1 MRVCGDLS
9 SVEQVVALAFRRAP
23 DALTSATRLTATA
36 DDTDM
41 EESSSASMLRQVFA
55 HINQR
60 SGWTFLHENAVARL
74 AVRAFVDEART
85 SGRPVDDVIIDA
97 VALTGA
103 SANGVADQ
111 HLETIIR
118 WAVED
123 FFARS
128 HESREAGEG
137 FPQSGR

>member
-1 MRVCGDLS
+1 MTMDEGS
-9 SVEQVVALAFRRAP
+9 S
-23 DALTSATRLTATA
+23 T
-36 DDTDM
+36 
-41 EESSSASMLRQVFA
+41 SMLREVFA

-85 SGRPVDDVIIDA
+85 AGRPVDDVIIDA

-123 FFARS
+123 FFAKS
-128 HESREAGEG
+128 PEAHETGPTAVDGE
-137 FPQSGR
+137 R